1 MYKKYLPILIA
12 LLLIGTPVFALS
24 IFTVFQGG
32 TGRST
37 LPASQLIYG
46 NGLNPV
52 GSVAT
57 TSVTCSGST
66 TCTSFTAIGGAPIT
80 ISSTA
85 GTGDFPFTVNSWG
98 NSTTSTLGFLNGFLS
113 TASSTISA
121 PLRLSSLGQGFLFT
135 GSTGLVQPIASSS
148 IQLSWFNN
156 DAGFEAGLT
165 AGDALT
171 RTGNDFDFDG
181 GTSPGGSLGGTWA
194 SPTIDDLFI
203 LNTGDVGT
211 GSYTFPYASSTGF
224 SSSYASS
231 TLQNIGTLTFGGVT
245 GSVWS
250 TFCTSITG
258 GAGLCDGVDDT
269 GGAGFSGAG
278 NSIIVSDSAGTA
290 LIATSSFPLYV
301 GTLNATSTTATST
314 FKGATY
320 VAGDAVFGQT
330 NGNSFGSFY
339 DNTLPVA
346 HAYITSVATSSGL
359 TSNVGIWQQ
368 LFLNPAS
375 DVSTNRT
382 GILSNVEIAT
392 GTTANFTGLLR
403 GIQAAVDHVGTGTL
417 AYGYGGRFFSD
428 IKYNGTITTGVGVQ
442 SIITTNDT
450 SANGAFGTAR
460 GFESQSSIFGGDTV
474 TTLQG
479 VYVNQSGAGTVTNGY
494 GIYLD
499 NILGNNKWGIYESD
513 TSKNYFAGNIGAGT
527 TTPQWNLQSASTTR
541 PQLAL
546 SGNPTDTPWT
556 FRSIGNSFYLATS
569 SPTTFATSSI
579 SALTINSDNIVRF
592 GNSNATCILLT
603 GSAGLCDGSDD
614 GGAGTSAY
622 EIATTSGLSVSQLA
636 YFTKT
641 GGMTTLGGISTSTL
655 TAGSG
660 LSGSFTQLGSGGSVA
675 CATANSSTFGCL
687 TAAKF
692 SEFDSATTTFST
704 GLTYSGVT
712 NAVTV
717 NTSQNIS
724 TLSNLTT
731 NGLVTTSGGTGALS
745 VTANGTNGQVLAMSG
760 GVPTW
765 VATTTAGT
773 GLSYN
778 GTSFLLNLANP
789 NSWTALQ
796 TFNYSSSTAYSS
808 FINASS
814 TNLFA
819 GNFTLST
826 TTAGTLK
833 VASNGVVWS
842 DTSGGGGGY
851 ATIQDEASNLTT
863 RTILNFTGSGVNC
876 VDNAGSTRTDCTIN
890 AGAATAGGS
899 DKQLQFNDATALG
912 GASGLEWNK
921 NEGEL
926 SLASGN
932 TLLVGA
938 TATSSP
944 SALEVIKNGTS
955 GLVAWFASTT
965 GAHIRPI
972 MTIFRNSTTGVSGVG
987 INASTTEDALTVNG
1001 FANFDP
1007 QMSGCDLNSL
1017 GTITTDQLAGQFCDW
1032 LQVDSITDGGILQ
1045 STLAI
1050 GTEPNM
1056 PIHTVMRA
1064 GDTTSWASNEGVWI
1078 KTGRGISATTTLMA
1092 EIWLRT
1098 PNTNVSTTTGTYM
1111 WGLGNPGTGS
1121 LTTTAAYANPTNTCS
1136 FQASSTANWIA
1147 IVKKDGTFNEYADTG
1162 IATSTT
1168 QSTFRRF
1175 RIRQNYVDGCT
1186 FYVDGVQVASETAA
1200 NSPVGVMQVV
1210 WGIGNNGAGVGTVG
1224 TASNHYF
1231 MYAEP
1236 KIGWGR
1242 WQPK

>member
-85 GTGDFPFTVNSWG
+85 GTGDFPFTVNTWG

-113 TASSTISA
+113 TASSTISSA
-121 PLRLSSLGQGFLFT
+121 LRLSSLGQGFLFT
-135 GSTGLVQPIASSS
+135 GTNGLVQPIASSS

-181 GTSPGGSLGGTWA
+181 GASPGGSLGGTWA

-231 TLQNIGTLTFGGVT
+231 TDLR
-245 GSVWS
+245 
-250 TFCTSITG
+250 
-258 GAGLCDGVDDT
+258 
-269 GGAGFSGAG
+269 AGFLRISGLSDG
-278 NSIIVSDSAGTA
+278 CLSIASGLVTSAGSA
-290 LIATSSFPLYV
+290 CGSGSGSS
-301 GTLNATSTTATST
+301 
-314 FKGATY
+314 
-320 VAGDAVFGQT
+320 
-330 NGNSFGSFY
+330 
-339 DNTLPVA
+339 
-346 HAYITSVATSSGL
+346 
-359 TSNVGIWQQ
+359 
-368 LFLNPAS
+368 
-375 DVSTNRT
+375 
-382 GILSNVEIAT
+382 
-392 GTTANFTGLLR
+392 
-403 GIQAAVDHVGTGTL
+403 
-417 AYGYGGRFFSD
+417 
-428 IKYNGTITTGVGVQ
+428 
-442 SIITTNDT
+442 
-450 SANGAFGTAR
+450 AF
-460 GFESQSSIFGGDTV
+460 
-474 TTLQG
+474 
-479 VYVNQSGAGTVTNGY
+479 
-494 GIYLD
+494 
-499 NILGNNKWGIYESD
+499 
-513 TSKNYFAGNIGAGT
+513 
-527 TTPQWNLQSASTTR
+527 
-541 PQLAL
+541 
-546 SGNPTDTPWT
+546 
-556 FRSIGNSFYLATS
+556 
-569 SPTTFATSSI
+569 
-579 SALTINSDNIVRF
+579 
-592 GNSNATCILLT
+592 
-603 GSAGLCDGSDD
+603 
-614 GGAGTSAY
+614 

-851 ATIQDEASNLTT
+851 ATIQDEGSGLTV
-863 RTILNFTGSGVNC
+863 RTILNFTGSGVAC
-876 VDNAGSTRTDCTIN
+876 ADDTTKTTCTIN
-890 AGAATAGGS
+890 AGAATAGGT
-899 DKQLQFNDATALG
+899 DGQVQFNDSTALG
-912 GASGLEWNK
+912 GAVGWIWNK
-921 NEGEL
+921 TKEIMGIGTTTPWTNHKVSIATSTGQNLVLLTGGNDAGIGFRNIGGSLYL
-926 SLASGN
+926 STTSPTTGATSTSATAFAVDYSSGIGK
-932 TLLVGA
+932 VGVGSTTPWA
-938 TATSSP
+938 ALGIQPSSYDYSFPLFQVATSTISNGWGTAFHVTATSSTFGANGSNGKATSDSGVRVGVGLYDYEGYGGLLDQFTVNGRINTQGWLETKCDTQQFTSL
-944 SALEVIKNGTS
+944 SADGQTSCHGLYFAEDGTGTATGSSGSGYGYTRIAAAINNDGAGVFLSTSHVVLSTSTPVMEVNYRI
-955 GLVAWFASTT
+955 
-965 GAHIRPI
+965 
-972 MTIFRNSTTGVSGVG
+972 RNSTATTSQFFIGFH
-987 INASTTEDALTVNG
+987 NRDFTSTAFE
-1001 FANFDP
+1001 
-1007 QMSGCDLNSL
+1007 
-1017 GTITTDQLAGQFCDW
+1017 
-1032 LQVDSITDGGILQ
+1032 
-1045 STLAI
+1045 
-1050 GTEPNM
+1050 TEPT
-1056 PIHTVMRA
+1056 IGCYFT
-1064 GDTTSWASNEGVWI
+1064 
-1078 KTGRGISATTTLMA
+1078 
-1092 EIWLRT
+1092 
-1098 PNTNVSTTTGTYM
+1098 
-1111 WGLGNPGTGS
+1111 
-1121 LTTTAAYANPTNTCS
+1121 
-1136 FQASSTANWIA
+1136 ASSTTANWRA
-1147 IVKKDGTFNEYADTG
+1147 ICRTASGGANMTMVDTG
-1162 IATSTT
+1162 IASTSSNAVNGTGYQFRKFRIQADSTKAEFFIKENESSGLKKVAQISTT
-1168 QSTFRRF
+1168 YPANTSLNAGIHYGIVSINTSSGFDYFRLRYWW
-1175 RIRQNYVDGCT
+1175 RDVLP
-1186 FYVDGVQVASETAA
+1186 SL
-1200 NSPVGVMQVV
+1200 
-1210 WGIGNNGAGVGTVG
+1210 
-1224 TASNHYF
+1224 
-1231 MYAEP
+1231 
-1236 KIGWGR
+1236 
-1242 WQPK
+1242 